1 MNLGHPHFKQLQN
14 AHGSS
19 EKSACSFI
27 YTDNDFANHKQFSKT
42 HVAIT
47 FRNEKQT
54 IVKNWNGNDFK
65 NSLIQ
70 ITRVLKEVEIC
81 EIEMLGLS
89 RQTLSDDLIMTA

>member
-1 MNLGHPHFKQLQN
+1 M
-14 AHGSS
+14 
-19 EKSACSFI
+19 I
-27 YTDNDFANHKQFSKT
+27 
-42 HVAIT
+42 
-47 FRNEKQT
+47 
-54 IVKNWNGNDFK
+54 K